1 VDACALVCL
10 QPSQDKVLGPVK
22 SLSDA
27 QVVDYLL
34 DLDGSGGTG
43 G

>member
-1 VDACALVCL
+1 MDAYALFCL

-22 SLSDA
+22 TLGDA
-27 QVVDYLL
+27 QVVDFLVH
-34 DLDGSGGTG
+34 LDGSGGTG